1 VIAGL
6 IAFAVSIAAAGLVW
20 YSWRKKKQP
29 WAAVSGW
36 SLAFASAILWSRALG
51 PEIGV
56 TYAVMVFICLVWV
69 EVIYFRDPYRPVVDL
84 DRRPYRTMHWPG
96 EKDYFRHGMLFLLS
110 VPGTGLLALMLST
123 VLVLYLPWSM
133 PLKFAVAIFIYP
145 ILWGA
150 LGAWICAQD
159 KVARP
164 ALVSAGLLVVASFI
178 LLT

>member
-1 VIAGL
+1 MIAGL
-6 IAFAVSIAAAGLVW
+6 IAFAVSVTAAGLVW
-20 YSWRKKKQP
+20 HSWRKRKQA

-36 SLAFASAILWSRALG
+36 LLAFASAIPWSRALG

-56 TYAVMVFICLVWV
+56 TYAVIVFICLVWA
-69 EVIYFRDPYRPVVDL
+69 EVIYSMAPSDPVVDS
-84 DRRPYRTMHWPG
+84 DQRPYRKVRWPG
-96 EKDYFRHGMLFLLS
+96 TQDYFRHGMLFLLS
-110 VPGTGLLALMLST
+110 VPVSGLVALVLST

-133 PLKFAVAIFIYP
+133 PLRFAVAIFVYP

-150 LGAWICAQD
+150 LAAWICAQD

-164 ALVSAGLLVVASFI
+164 ALVSAGLLVFAGLI